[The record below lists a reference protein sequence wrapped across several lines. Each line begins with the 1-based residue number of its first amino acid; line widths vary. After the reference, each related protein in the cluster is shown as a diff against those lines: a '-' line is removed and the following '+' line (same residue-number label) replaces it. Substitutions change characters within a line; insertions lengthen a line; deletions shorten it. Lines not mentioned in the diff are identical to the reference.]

1 MPRTPGAINWTAEET
16 KKLMDLVFEKREYL
30 RPILRAN
37 MIKSIWGEFVREFET
52 ERTVKQLKT
61 KWDNMCSACGND
73 LDAANLPQHVKDKMR
88 LILDEEA
95 SLGQSAEDSDSVD
108 ESQSLSDENEVP
120 ATQDNTLASPSIA
133 ARSSSS
139 NPDTQNQTENDSL
152 APEDQ
157 NQDGIENLTELE
169 NLKL

>member
-1 MPRTPGAINWTAEET
+1 MHALIE
-16 KKLMDLVFEKREYL
+16 
-30 RPILRAN
+30 I
-37 MIKSIWGEFVREFET
+37 SIWALT
-52 ERTVKQLKT
+52 KLLKKKKQ
-61 KWDNMCSACGND
+61 
-73 LDAANLPQHVKDKMR
+73 HFR
-88 LILDEEA
+88 
-95 SLGQSAEDSDSVD
+95 
-108 ESQSLSDENEVP
+108 SDENEVP

-139 NPDTQNQTENDSL
+139 NTDTQNQTENDSL